1 MKFKFYSLL
10 ILVLV
15 LVMVQLPLAAEQNS
29 ESKDNLEYKVKAAF
43 IYNFIRFIDWQGHRL
58 PEDSSTITIGVLGKS
73 PFNNSF
79 EPITKKK
86 VKNKKVTVK
95 YFPEFEK
102 IANKTSLKKCHV
114 LFICDSEKEHLED
127 VINAVKDSCV
137 LTVGEMD
144 GLLEAGGIIKFTM
157 HKKKVRFEIN
167 LTAARRAKLEIRS
180 QLLRLAKK
188 VIKPPQKKEGE
199 N

>member
-1 MKFKFYSLL
+1 MRFKFYSLL

-15 LVMVQLPLAAEQNS
+15 LLQAQLLLAVGQNP
-29 ESKDNLEYKVKAAF
+29 ESKDNLEYKIKAAF
-43 IYNFIRFIDWQGHRL
+43 IYNFIKFIDWQDHGL
-58 PEDSSTITIGVLGKS
+58 PEKNSTIIIGVLGKN

-86 VKNKKVTVK
+86 VKTKKVIVR
-95 YFPEFEK
+95 YFADFK
-102 IANKTSLKKCHV
+102 KMTDKTSLKKCHV
-114 LFICDSEKEHLED
+114 LFICDSEKEHLKD

-144 GLLEAGGIIKFTM
+144 GLLKAGGIIKFTM

-167 LTAARRAKLEIRS
+167 LTAAQCAKLEIRS
-180 QLLRLAKK
+180 QFLKLAKK
-188 VIKPPQKKEGE
+188 VIKPPQKKRG
-199 N
+199 

>member
-1 MKFKFYSLL
+1 MRFKFYSLL

-15 LVMVQLPLAAEQNS
+15 LLQAQLPLAVGQS
-29 ESKDNLEYKVKAAF
+29 YESKDNLEYKIKAAF
-43 IYNFIRFIDWQGHRL
+43 IYNFIKFIDWQDHCL
-58 PEDSSTITIGVLGKS
+58 PENNSTIIIGVLGKN

-86 VKNKKVTVK
+86 VKNKKVTIK

-102 IANKTSLKKCHV
+102 MTDKTSLKKCNV
-114 LFICDSEKEHLED
+114 LFICDSEKEHLKD
-127 VINAVKDSCV
+127 VINTVKDSCV
-137 LTVGEMD
+137 LTVGEMN
-144 GLLEAGGIIKFTM
+144 GLFKAEGIIKFTM

-167 LTAARRAKLEIRS
+167 LTAAKRAKLEIRS

-188 VIKPPQKKEGE
+188 VVKPPQKKEGKS
-199 N
+199 

>member
-1 MKFKFYSLL
+1 MRFKFYSLL

-15 LVMVQLPLAAEQNS
+15 LLQAQLPLAVGQS
-29 ESKDNLEYKVKAAF
+29 YESKDNLEYKIKAAF
-43 IYNFIRFIDWQGHRL
+43 IYNFIKFIDWQDNCL
-58 PEDSSTITIGVLGKS
+58 PENNNTITIGLLGKS

-86 VKNKKVTVK
+86 VKNKKVTIK

-102 IANKTSLKKCHV
+102 MTDKTLLKKCHV
-114 LFICDSEKEHLED
+114 LFICDSEKKQLKD

-144 GLLEAGGIIKFTM
+144 GLLKAGGIIKFSM
-157 HKKKVRFEIN
+157 HKKKVRFEVN
-167 LTAARRAKLEIRS
+167 LTAAKRAKLEIRS

-188 VIKPPQKKEGE
+188 VVKPSQNKGGR

>member
-1 MKFKFYSLL
+1 MVLL
-10 ILVLV
+10 
-15 LVMVQLPLAAEQNS
+15 QAQPPLAVGQNP
-29 ESKDNLEYKVKAAF
+29 ESKGNLEYKIKAAF
-43 IYNFIRFIDWQGHRL
+43 IYNFIKFIDWQEHCL
-58 PEDSSTITIGVLGKS
+58 PEKNGTITIGVLGKN

-86 VKNKKVTVK
+86 VKNKKVTVR
-95 YFPEFEK
+95 YFPGFEK
-102 IANKTSLKKCHV
+102 ITDKISLKECHV
-114 LFICDSEKEHLED
+114 LFICGSEKDHLKD
-127 VINAVKDSCV
+127 VVEIVKDSCI

-144 GLLEAGGIIKFTM
+144 GLLKAGGIIKFSM

-167 LTAARRAKLEIRS
+167 LTAAKRAKLEIRS

-188 VIKPPQKKEGE
+188 VVKPSQNKGGR